1 MSEHRRELRQRTFL
15 KGRIIFNNGS
25 SSMDCLVRDLSASGA
40 RLAISQTAILPESF
54 DLYIPVKEKTYR
66 SSLRWRRSD
75 GIGITFMDEGAA
87 KSAEARSAEA
97 RSAEARSAEARSA
110 EAKAAEAKAGAEA
123 TSTAG
128 EAHAREPSAPAAPEP
143 AASAQDAAAMFALG
157 RRVKELE
164 AENAALRQTLSSLL
178 KSTAA

>member
-97 RSAEARSAEARSA
+97 RSAEA
-110 EAKAAEAKAGAEA
+110 KAAEAKAGAEA